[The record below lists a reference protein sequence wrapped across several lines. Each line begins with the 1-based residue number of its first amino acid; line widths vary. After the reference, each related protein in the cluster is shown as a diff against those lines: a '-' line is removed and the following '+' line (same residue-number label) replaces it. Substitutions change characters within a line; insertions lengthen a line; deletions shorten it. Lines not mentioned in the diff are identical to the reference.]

1 MKGIIN
7 FSLNNKFAI
16 WILTIIISFAGLYSG
31 MTMKQETIPNINVPF
46 LNVTAID
53 PGAAP
58 EGIVEDVTKPLEQ
71 KLRNLEG
78 VKTVTSTSMENAAS
92 ITLEFDYGTDLTNAT
107 ATVREALNEVQLPDS
122 VQKPTISKFS
132 INSFPVVSLS
142 LSDKDG
148 GDLEELTRLVES
160 DIKPAL
166 EDIDGVAQVQ
176 VSGQYVKEVQ
186 LTFDQAKMA
195 ELGLSEDTVNGIVK
209 GSSIRVPLGL
219 FELDK
224 SQKAVVVDGNI
235 IGLDDL
241 KNLAIPVVPSGA
253 SAGANQGAGAGQ
265 GAAAP
270 GASQGTGPGAGAAT
284 EQGSATPGTSQGGGA
299 QAGQAS
305 GQTADP
311 SAQAGQQGASGA
323 AQGSNPAAGQAGSG
337 NAAAANPSGTAGAAN
352 AAGIPTVKL
361 SDIAKIEVIGQAESI
376 SRTNG
381 KESIGISVVKSN
393 DANTVDVV
401 NSVKNKAEELQKQF
415 KNAELTILLDQG
427 QPIQDSVNT
436 MLGKAV
442 FGALFAILIILLFL
456 RNIRSTIISIIS
468 IPLSLLMALTALNV
482 MDITLNMM
490 TLGAMTVAIGRV
502 VDDSIVVIE
511 NIYRRLTLKNEK
523 LRGRDLVREATRE
536 MFIPILS
543 STIVTIAVFLP
554 LALVSGMVG
563 ELFMPFALTMVF
575 ALLASLLVAITIVPM
590 LAHSLFRKGIK
601 NKQNHEEKPGKLAES
616 YKRLLNWTLSHKI
629 ITVLIAVLLLVGSL
643 FLYPFIGTS
652 FLPEQKDKFVTITY
666 SPETGSLREDVEKEA
681 LVAEKWL
688 LKQPGLEKMQYSIGG
703 GSPLASMGGGG
714 GNSALFYIQ
723 YNKDTKDFTDVKK
736 QLVEGLQKEMT
747 KGTWSELD
755 MSGGFGGSN
764 LSLSI
769 YGDSVEQLKPI
780 AEEVLKL
787 VQAEKD
793 SFEKADTTISD
804 TYGQYTLVA
813 DQEKLSKLGLTA
825 GQLAMALSPVR
836 ERPVLTEVDIDNKTY
851 KVYVETDNKTFSS
864 IKDIE
869 NEKVT
874 SPLGIQVPIKD
885 VAKVEEGTSPNSIMR
900 IDGKVVV
907 QVTANILAADVTKA
921 SQNLKANID
930 KLDLPDGVEVKF
942 GGTTEQINDT
952 FTQLGLA
959 MLAAIAIVYF
969 VLVVTFG
976 GGLAPFAIL
985 FSLPFTV
992 IGIMV
997 GLFIAGGTLDV
1008 SAMMGALML
1017 IGIVVT
1023 NAIVLIDRVIH
1034 KENEGLTTRE
1044 ALLEAGATRLR
1055 PILMTALATIG
1066 ALLPLVT
1073 GLEESAGIIS
1083 KGLGITVIGGL
1094 ISSTL
1099 LTLVIVPI
1107 VYEFLMKFKKKK
1119 IVD

>member
-31 MTMKQETIPNINVPF
+31 LTMKQETIPNINVPF

-58 EGIVEDVTKPLEQ
+58 EGIVEDVTKPLEV
-71 KLRNLEG
+71 KLRNVDG

-148 GDLEELTRLVES
+148 GDLEQLTRLVES
-160 DIKPAL
+160 DIQPAL

-186 LTFDQAKMA
+186 LKFDQAKMA
-195 ELGLSEDTVNGIVK
+195 ELGLTEDTVNGIVQ

-235 IGLDDL
+235 IDIDDL
-241 KNLAIPVVPSGA
+241 KNLAIPVVPGGAGA
-253 SAGANQGAGAGQ
+253 SAGNGSGAAPQGSGAPAGEAGQ
-265 GAAAP
+265 GTAP
-270 GASQGTGPGAGAAT
+270 SSAQGTD
-284 EQGSATPGTSQGGGA
+284 QV
-299 QAGQAS
+299 AGQA
-305 GQTADP
+305 
-311 SAQAGQQGASGA
+311 AG
-323 AQGSNPAAGQAGSG
+323 G
-337 NAAAANPSGTAGAAN
+337 NASVGSPSGAAN

-361 SDIAKIEVIGQAESI
+361 SEIAKIEVIGQAESI
-376 SRTNG
+376 SRTDG
-381 KESIGISVVKSN
+381 KESIGISIVKSN

-401 NSVKNKAEELQKQF
+401 NAVKDKAEELQSQF
-415 KNAELTILLDQG
+415 KNADLTVLLDQG
-427 QPIQDSVNT
+427 KPIQDSVNT

-468 IPLSLLMALTALNV
+468 IPLSLLMALTALNM

-511 NIYRRLTLKNEK
+511 NIYRRLTLKGERLK
-523 LRGRDLVREATRE
+523 GRELVREATRE
-536 MFIPILS
+536 MFVPILS

-563 ELFMPFALTMVF
+563 ELFTPFALTMVF
-575 ALLASLLVAITIVPM
+575 ALLASLIVAITIVPM
-590 LAHSLFRKGIK
+590 LAHTLFRGGLK
-601 NKQNHEEKPGKLAES
+601 NKQNHEEKPGKMAEG
-616 YKRLLNWTLSHKI
+616 YKRLLNWTLSHKL
-629 ITVLIAVLLLVGSL
+629 ITVSIAVILLVGSL
-643 FLYPFIGTS
+643 FLYPFIGAS
-652 FLPEQKDKFVTITY
+652 FLPEQQDKYVTITY
-666 SPETGSLREDVEKEA
+666 SPQTGALREDVEKEA

-688 LKQPGLEKMQYSIGG
+688 LEQPGLEKMQYSIGG
-703 GSPLASMGGGG
+703 SNPLSSMGGGG
-714 GNSALFYIQ
+714 SNSALFYIE
-723 YNKDTKDFTDVKK
+723 YNEDTKDFTKVKE
-736 QLVEGLQKEMT
+736 QLVEGLKKEVT
-747 KGTWSELD
+747 VGTWNELD
-755 MSGGFGGSN
+755 MSGGLGGSG

-769 YGDSVEQLKPI
+769 YGDNVEQLKPVSDEI
-780 AEEVLKL
+780 LKL
-787 VQAEKD
+787 VEADKD
-793 SFEKADTTISD
+793 NFEKADTTLAD

-813 DQEKLSKLGLTA
+813 DQEKLSSLGLTA
-825 GQLAMALSPVR
+825 GQLAMTLSPAR

-864 IKDIE
+864 IKEIE
-869 NEKVT
+869 DETVT
-874 SPLGIQVPIKD
+874 SPLGIEVPIKD
-885 VAKVEEGTSPNSIMR
+885 VAKVEEGTSPNSIMQ

-907 QVTANILAADVTKA
+907 QVTANILASDVTKA
-921 SQNLKANID
+921 SSNLQAEID

-1008 SAMMGALML
+1008 SAMMGGLML

-1034 KENEGLTTRE
+1034 KEKEGMPTRE

-1107 VYEFLMKFKKKK
+1107 VYEFLMKFKKKR
-1119 IVD
+1119 IED

>member
-31 MTMKQETIPNINVPF
+31 LTMKQETIPNINVPF
-46 LNVTAID
+46 LSVTAID

-71 KLRNLEG
+71 TLRNVEG
-78 VKTVTSTSMENAAS
+78 IKTLTSTSMENAAS
-92 ITLEFDYGTDLTNAT
+92 ITLEFDYGTDLNNAT
-107 ATVREALNEVQLPDS
+107 AAVREALNEVQLPDG

-148 GDLEELTRLVES
+148 GDLEQLTRLVES
-160 DIKPAL
+160 DIQPAL

-186 LTFDQAKMA
+186 LKFNQDKMN
-195 ELGLSEDTVNGIVK
+195 ELGLTEDTVNGIVQ
-209 GSSIRVPLGL
+209 GSSVRVPLGL
-219 FELDK
+219 FELDEA
-224 SQKAVVVDGNI
+224 QKAVVVDGNI
-235 IGLDDL
+235 IDLDDL

-253 SAGANQGAGAGQ
+253 
-265 GAAAP
+265 GAA
-270 GASQGTGPGAGAAT
+270 
-284 EQGSATPGTSQGGGA
+284 
-299 QAGQAS
+299 
-305 GQTADP
+305 ADP
-311 SAQAGQQGASGA
+311 SAQAGGAAGQATAPDA
-323 AQGSNPAAGQAGSG
+323 AQGSTPSAAPSAGGNASAGS
-337 NAAAANPSGTAGAAN
+337 ASGAAN

-361 SDIAKIEVIGQAESI
+361 SEIANIEVIGQAESI
-376 SRTNG
+376 SRTDG
-381 KESIGISVVKSN
+381 MESIGISIVKSN

-401 NSVKNKAEELQKQF
+401 NAVKDKAEELQSQF
-415 KNAELTILLDQG
+415 KNAQLTVLLDQG
-427 QPIQDSVNT
+427 KPIQDSVNT

-468 IPLSLLMALTALNV
+468 IPLSLLMALTALLL

-511 NIYRRLTLKNEK
+511 NIYRRLTLKGEK
-523 LRGRDLVREATRE
+523 LKGRELIREATRE

-590 LAHSLFRKGIK
+590 LAHTLFRKGLK
-601 NKQNHEEKPGKLAES
+601 NKQNHEEKPGKMAEG

-629 ITVLIAVLLLVGSL
+629 ITVGIAVVLLVGSL
-643 FLYPFIGTS
+643 FLYPFIGAS
-652 FLPEQKDKFVTITY
+652 FLPEQQDKYVTITY

-681 LVAEKWL
+681 LAAEKYL

-703 GSPLASMGGGG
+703 SNPLSSMGGGSS
-714 GNSALFYIQ
+714 NSALFYIE
-723 YNKDTKDFTDVKK
+723 YNEDTKDFSQVKE
-736 QLVEGLQKEMT
+736 QLVEGLRKEVPV
-747 KGTWSELD
+747 GTWSELD
-755 MSGGFGGSN
+755 MSGGLGGSS
-764 LSLSI
+764 LSISI
-769 YGDSVEQLKPI
+769 YGDNVEQLKPVTD
-780 AEEVLKL
+780 EVFKL
-787 VQAEKD
+787 VEED
-793 SFEKADTTISD
+793 TENFEKADTTLSD

-813 DQEKLSKLGLTA
+813 DQEKLSSLGLTA
-825 GQLAMALSPVR
+825 GQLAMALSPVQ

-851 KVYVETDNKTFSS
+851 KVYVETDQKTFDS
-864 IKDIE
+864 ITDIE
-869 NEKVT
+869 NETVT

-885 VAKVEEGTSPNSIMR
+885 VANVEEGTSPNSIMR
-900 IDGKVVV
+900 IDGKVVA
-907 QVTANILAADVTKA
+907 QVSATILASDVQKA
-921 SQNLKANID
+921 SQTLQDNID

-997 GLFIAGGTLDV
+997 GLFLAGGTIDV
-1008 SAMMGALML
+1008 SAMMGGLML

-1034 KENEGLTTRE
+1034 MEKDGMSTRE

-1107 VYEFLMKFKKKK
+1107 VYEFLMKFKKKR
-1119 IVD
+1119 IED

>member
-31 MTMKQETIPNINVPF
+31 LTMKQETIPNINVPF
-46 LNVTAID
+46 LSVTAID

-71 KLRNLEG
+71 TLRNVEG
-78 VKTVTSTSMENAAS
+78 IKTLTSTSMENAAS

-107 ATVREALNEVQLPDS
+107 AAVREALNEVQLPDG

-148 GDLEELTRLVES
+148 GDLEQLTRLVES
-160 DIKPAL
+160 DIQPAL

-186 LTFDQAKMA
+186 LKFNQDKMN
-195 ELGLSEDTVNGIVK
+195 ELGLTEDTVNGIVQ
-209 GSSIRVPLGL
+209 GSSVRVPLGL
-219 FELDK
+219 FELDEA
-224 SQKAVVVDGNI
+224 QKAVVVDGNI
-235 IGLDDL
+235 IDLDDL

-253 SAGANQGAGAGQ
+253 
-265 GAAAP
+265 GAA
-270 GASQGTGPGAGAAT
+270 
-284 EQGSATPGTSQGGGA
+284 
-299 QAGQAS
+299 
-305 GQTADP
+305 ADP
-311 SAQAGQQGASGA
+311 SAQAGGAAGQATAPDA
-323 AQGSNPAAGQAGSG
+323 AQGSTPSAAPSAGGNASAGS
-337 NAAAANPSGTAGAAN
+337 ASGAAN

-361 SDIAKIEVIGQAESI
+361 SEIANIEVIGQAESI
-376 SRTNG
+376 SRTDG
-381 KESIGISVVKSN
+381 MESIGISIVKSN

-401 NSVKNKAEELQKQF
+401 NAVKDKAEELQSQF
-415 KNAELTILLDQG
+415 KNAQLTVLLDQG
-427 QPIQDSVNT
+427 KPIQDSVNT

-468 IPLSLLMALTALNV
+468 IPLSLLMALTALLL

-511 NIYRRLTLKNEK
+511 NIYRRLTLKGEK
-523 LRGRDLVREATRE
+523 LKGRDLIREATRE

-590 LAHSLFRKGIK
+590 LAHTLFRKGLK
-601 NKQNHEEKPGKLAES
+601 NKQNHEEKPGKMAEG

-629 ITVLIAVLLLVGSL
+629 ITVGIAVVLLVGSL
-643 FLYPFIGTS
+643 FLYPFIGAS
-652 FLPEQKDKFVTITY
+652 FLPEQQDKYVTITY

-681 LVAEKWL
+681 LAAEKYL

-703 GSPLASMGGGG
+703 SNPLSSMGGGSS
-714 GNSALFYIQ
+714 NSALFYIE
-723 YNKDTKDFTDVKK
+723 YNEDTKDFSQVKE
-736 QLVEGLQKEMT
+736 QLVEGLRKEVPV
-747 KGTWSELD
+747 GTWSELD
-755 MSGGFGGSN
+755 MSGGLGGSS
-764 LSLSI
+764 LSISI
-769 YGDSVEQLKPI
+769 YGDNVEQLKPVTD
-780 AEEVLKL
+780 EVFKL
-787 VQAEKD
+787 VEADTEN
-793 SFEKADTTISD
+793 FEKADTTLSD

-813 DQEKLSKLGLTA
+813 DQEKLSSLGLTA
-825 GQLAMALSPVR
+825 GQLAMALSPAQ

-851 KVYVETDNKTFSS
+851 KVYVETDQKTFDS
-864 IKDIE
+864 ITDIE
-869 NEKVT
+869 NETVT

-885 VAKVEEGTSPNSIMR
+885 VATVEEGTSPNSIMR
-900 IDGKVVV
+900 IDGKVVA
-907 QVTANILAADVTKA
+907 QVSATILASDVQKA
-921 SQNLKANID
+921 SQTLQDNID

-997 GLFIAGGTLDV
+997 GLFLAGGTIDV
-1008 SAMMGALML
+1008 SAMMGGLML

-1034 KENEGLTTRE
+1034 MEKDGMSTRE

-1107 VYEFLMKFKKKK
+1107 VYEFLMKFKKKR
-1119 IVD
+1119 IED

>member
-16 WILTIIISFAGLYSG
+16 WILTIIVSFAGLYSG
-31 MTMKQETIPNINVPF
+31 LTMKQETIPNINVPF

-71 KLRNLEG
+71 TLRNVEG
-78 VKTVTSTSMENAAS
+78 IKTLTSTSMENASS
-92 ITLEFDYGTDLTNAT
+92 ITLEFDYGTDLNNAT
-107 ATVREALNEVQLPDS
+107 AAVREALNEVQLPDG

-148 GDLEELTRLVES
+148 GDLEQLTRLVET
-160 DIKPAL
+160 DIQPAL

-186 LTFDQAKMA
+186 LKFDQKKMN
-195 ELGLSEDTVNGIVK
+195 ELGLTEDTVNGIVQ
-209 GSSIRVPLGL
+209 GSSVRVPLGL

-224 SQKAVVVDGNI
+224 AQKAVVVDGNI
-235 IGLDDL
+235 IDLDDL
-241 KNLAIPVVPSGA
+241 KNLAIPVIPS
-253 SAGANQGAGAGQ
+253 GAGAG
-265 GAAAP
+265 
-270 GASQGTGPGAGAAT
+270 S
-284 EQGSATPGTSQGGGA
+284 GSATAPQGADA
-299 QAGQAS
+299 QAG
-305 GQTADP
+305 
-311 SAQAGQQGASGA
+311 GA
-323 AQGSNPAAGQAGSG
+323 AQGSAQGSDQAAGQTAGG
-337 NAAAANPSGTAGAAN
+337 NASVGSTAAANAP
-352 AAGIPTVKL
+352 GIPTVKL
-361 SDIAKIEVIGQAESI
+361 SEIAKIEVIGQAESI
-376 SRTNG
+376 SRTDG
-381 KESIGISVVKSN
+381 KESIGISIVKSN

-401 NSVKNKAEELQKQF
+401 KAVKDKAEELQTQF
-415 KNAELTILLDQG
+415 KNAELTVLLDQG
-427 QPIQDSVNT
+427 KPIQDSVNT
-436 MLGKAV
+436 MLFKAM

-456 RNIRSTIISIIS
+456 RDIRSTIISIIS
-468 IPLSLLMALTALNV
+468 IPLSLLIALTALNM

-511 NIYRRLTLKNEK
+511 NIYRRLTLQGEK
-523 LRGRDLVREATRE
+523 LKGRDLIREATRE

-575 ALLASLLVAITIVPM
+575 ALLASLIVAVTIVPM
-590 LAHSLFRKGIK
+590 LAHTLFRKGLK
-601 NKQNHEEKPGKLAES
+601 NKKNHDEKPGKMAEG
-616 YKRLLNWTLSHKI
+616 YKRLLNWTLSHKL
-629 ITVLIAVLLLVGSL
+629 ITVGVAVLLLVGSL
-643 FLYPFIGTS
+643 FLYPFIGAS
-652 FLPEQKDKFVTITY
+652 FLPEQQDKYVTITY
-666 SPETGSLREDVEKEA
+666 SPETGALREDVEKEA

-688 LKQPGLEKMQYSIGG
+688 LTQPGLEKMQYSIGG
-703 GSPLASMGGGG
+703 SNPLSSMGGGSS
-714 GNSALFYIQ
+714 NSALFYIE
-723 YNKDTKDFTDVKK
+723 YNEDTKDFTQVKE
-736 QLVEGLQKEMT
+736 QLVEGLKKEVT
-747 KGTWSELD
+747 VGTWSELD
-755 MSGGFGGSN
+755 MSGGLGGSS

-769 YGDSVEQLKPI
+769 YGDNVDQIKPVSDEI
-780 AEEVLKL
+780 LKL
-787 VQAEKD
+787 VEADTE
-793 SFEKADTTISD
+793 SFEKADTTLSD

-813 DQEKLSKLGLTA
+813 DQEKLSSLGLTA
-825 GQLAMALSPVR
+825 GQLAMALSPAR

-851 KVYVETDNKTFSS
+851 KVYVETDKKSFNS
-864 IKDIE
+864 IADIE

-874 SPLGIQVPIKD
+874 SPLGIEVPIKD

-907 QVTANILAADVTKA
+907 QVSANILASDVQKA
-921 SQNLKANID
+921 SSNLQANID

-959 MLAAIAIVYF
+959 MVAAIAIVYF

-997 GLFIAGGTLDV
+997 GLFVAGGTLDV
-1008 SAMMGALML
+1008 SAMMGGLML

-1034 KENEGLTTRE
+1034 KEKEGMPTRE

-1107 VYEFLMKFKKKK
+1107 VYEFLMKFKKKR
-1119 IVD
+1119 IED

>member
-16 WILTIIISFAGLYSG
+16 WILTIIVSFAGLYSG
-31 MTMKQETIPNINVPF
+31 LTMKQETIPNINVPF

-71 KLRNLEG
+71 TLRNVEG
-78 VKTVTSTSMENAAS
+78 IKTLTSTSMENASS
-92 ITLEFDYGTDLTNAT
+92 ITLEFDYGTDLNNAT
-107 ATVREALNEVQLPDS
+107 AAVREALNEVQLPDG

-148 GDLEELTRLVES
+148 GDLEQLTRLVET
-160 DIKPAL
+160 DIQPAL

-176 VSGQYVKEVQ
+176 VSGQFVKEVQ
-186 LTFDQAKMA
+186 LKFDQKKMN
-195 ELGLSEDTVNGIVK
+195 ELGLTEDTVNGIVQ
-209 GSSIRVPLGL
+209 GSSVRVPLGL

-224 SQKAVVVDGNI
+224 AQKAVVVDGNI
-235 IGLDDL
+235 IDLDDL

-253 SAGANQGAGAGQ
+253 GAGSGSATAPQGAGAQAG
-265 GAAAP
+265 GA
-270 GASQGTGPGAGAAT
+270 T
-284 EQGSATPGTSQGGGA
+284 QGS
-299 QAGQAS
+299 
-305 GQTADP
+305 
-311 SAQAGQQGASGA
+311 
-323 AQGSNPAAGQAGSG
+323 AQGSNQVPGQAAGG
-337 NAAAANPSGTAGAAN
+337 NASVGSTAAANAP
-352 AAGIPTVKL
+352 GIPTVKL
-361 SDIAKIEVIGQAESI
+361 SEIAKIEVIGQAESI
-376 SRTNG
+376 SRTDG
-381 KESIGISVVKSN
+381 KESIGISIVKSN

-401 NSVKNKAEELQKQF
+401 KAVKDKAEELQTQF
-415 KNAELTILLDQG
+415 KNAELTVLLDQG
-427 QPIQDSVNT
+427 KPIQDSVNT
-436 MLGKAV
+436 MLFKAM

-456 RNIRSTIISIIS
+456 RDIRSTIISIIS
-468 IPLSLLMALTALNV
+468 IPLSLLMALTALNM

-511 NIYRRLTLKNEK
+511 NIYRRLTLKGEK
-523 LRGRDLVREATRE
+523 LKGRELIREATRE

-575 ALLASLLVAITIVPM
+575 ALLASLIVAVTIVPM
-590 LAHSLFRKGIK
+590 LAHTLFRKGLK
-601 NKQNHEEKPGKLAES
+601 NKQNHEKPGKMAEG
-616 YKRLLNWTLSHKI
+616 YKRLLNWTLSHKL
-629 ITVLIAVLLLVGSL
+629 ITVGVAVLLLVGSL
-643 FLYPFIGTS
+643 FLYPFIGAS
-652 FLPEQKDKFVTITY
+652 FLPEQQDKYVTITY
-666 SPETGSLREDVEKEA
+666 SPETGALREDVEKEA

-688 LKQPGLEKMQYSIGG
+688 LTQPGLEKMQYSIGG
-703 GSPLASMGGGG
+703 SNPLSSMGGGSS
-714 GNSALFYIQ
+714 NSALFYIE
-723 YNKDTKDFTDVKK
+723 YNEDTKDFTKVKE
-736 QLVEGLQKEMT
+736 QLVEGLKKEVT
-747 KGTWSELD
+747 VGTWSELD
-755 MSGGFGGSN
+755 MSGGLGGSS

-769 YGDSVEQLKPI
+769 YGDNVDQIKPVSDEI
-780 AEEVLKL
+780 LKL
-787 VQAEKD
+787 VEADTE
-793 SFEKADTTISD
+793 SFEKADTTLSD

-813 DQEKLSKLGLTA
+813 DQEKLSSLGLTA
-825 GQLAMALSPVR
+825 GQLAMALSPAR

-851 KVYVETDNKTFSS
+851 KVYVETDKKSFNS
-864 IKDIE
+864 IADIE

-874 SPLGIQVPIKD
+874 SPLGIEIPIKD

-907 QVTANILAADVTKA
+907 QVSANILASDVQKA
-921 SQNLKANID
+921 SSNLQANID

-959 MLAAIAIVYF
+959 MVAAIAIVYF

-985 FSLPFTV
+985 FSLPFTI

-997 GLFIAGGTLDV
+997 GLFVAGGTLDV
-1008 SAMMGALML
+1008 SAMMGGLML

-1034 KENEGLTTRE
+1034 KEKEGMPTRE

-1107 VYEFLMKFKKKK
+1107 VYEFLMKFKKKR
-1119 IVD
+1119 IED

>member
-31 MTMKQETIPNINVPF
+31 LTMKQETIPNINVPF

-58 EGIVEDVTKPLEQ
+58 EGIVEDVTKPLEV
-71 KLRNLEG
+71 KLRNVDG

-148 GDLEELTRLVES
+148 GDLEQLTRLVES
-160 DIKPAL
+160 DIQPAL

-186 LTFDQAKMA
+186 LKFDQAKMA
-195 ELGLSEDTVNGIVK
+195 ELGLTEDTVNGIVQ

-235 IGLDDL
+235 IDIDDL

-253 SAGANQGAGAGQ
+253 GASTGNGASAAPQGSGAPTGEAGQ
-265 GAAAP
+265 GTAP
-270 GASQGTGPGAGAAT
+270 GSAQGTD
-284 EQGSATPGTSQGGGA
+284 Q
-299 QAGQAS
+299 
-305 GQTADP
+305 
-311 SAQAGQQGASGA
+311 
-323 AQGSNPAAGQAGSG
+323 AAGQAAGG
-337 NAAAANPSGTAGAAN
+337 NASAGSPSGAAN
-352 AAGIPTVKL
+352 APGIPTVKL
-361 SDIAKIEVIGQAESI
+361 SEIAKIEVIGQAESI
-376 SRTNG
+376 SRTDG

-401 NSVKNKAEELQKQF
+401 NAVKDKAEELQTQF
-415 KNAELTILLDQG
+415 KNADLTVLLDQG
-427 QPIQDSVNT
+427 KPIQDSVNT

-468 IPLSLLMALTALNV
+468 IPLSLLMALTALNM

-511 NIYRRLTLKNEK
+511 NIYRRLTLKGEK
-523 LRGRDLVREATRE
+523 LKGRELVREATRE
-536 MFIPILS
+536 MFVPILS

-563 ELFMPFALTMVF
+563 ELFLPFALTMVF
-575 ALLASLLVAITIVPM
+575 ALLASLIVAITIVPM
-590 LAHSLFRKGIK
+590 LAHTLFRGGLK
-601 NKQNHEEKPGKLAES
+601 NKQNHEEKPGKMAEG
-616 YKRLLNWTLSHKI
+616 YKRLLNWTLSHKL
-629 ITVLIAVLLLVGSL
+629 ITVSIAVILLVGSL
-643 FLYPFIGTS
+643 FLYPFIGAS
-652 FLPEQKDKFVTITY
+652 FLPEQQDKYVTITY
-666 SPETGSLREDVEKEA
+666 SPQTGALREDVEKEA

-688 LKQPGLEKMQYSIGG
+688 LEQPGLEKMQYSIGG
-703 GSPLASMGGGG
+703 TNPLSSMGGGG
-714 GNSALFYIQ
+714 GNSALFYIE
-723 YNKDTKDFTDVKK
+723 YNEDTKDFTKVKE
-736 QLVEGLQKEMT
+736 QLVEGLKKEVT
-747 KGTWSELD
+747 VGTWNELD
-755 MSGGFGGSN
+755 MSGGLGGSG

-769 YGDSVEQLKPI
+769 YGDNVEQLKPVSDEI
-780 AEEVLKL
+780 LKL
-787 VQAEKD
+787 VEADKD
-793 SFEKADTTISD
+793 NFEKADTTLAD

-813 DQEKLSKLGLTA
+813 DQEKLSSLGLTA
-825 GQLAMALSPVR
+825 GQLAMTLSPAR

-864 IKDIE
+864 IKEIE
-869 NEKVT
+869 DETVT
-874 SPLGIQVPIKD
+874 SPLGIEVPIKD
-885 VAKVEEGTSPNSIMR
+885 VAKVEEGTSPNSIMQ

-907 QVTANILAADVTKA
+907 QVTANILASDVQKA
-921 SQNLKANID
+921 SSNLQAEID

-1008 SAMMGALML
+1008 SAMMGGLML

-1034 KENEGLTTRE
+1034 KEKEGMSTRE

-1107 VYEFLMKFKKKK
+1107 VYEFLMKFKKKR
-1119 IVD
+1119 IED

>member
-31 MTMKQETIPNINVPF
+31 LTMKQETIPNINVPF

-58 EGIVEDVTKPLEQ
+58 EGIVEDVTKPLEV
-71 KLRNLEG
+71 KLRNVDG

-148 GDLEELTRLVES
+148 GDLEQLTRLVES
-160 DIKPAL
+160 DIQPAL

-186 LTFDQAKMA
+186 LKFDQAKMA
-195 ELGLSEDTVNGIVK
+195 ELGLTEDTVNGIVQ

-235 IGLDDL
+235 IDIDDL
-241 KNLAIPVVPSGA
+241 KNLAIPVVPG
-253 SAGANQGAGAGQ
+253 GAGASTGNGANAAPQGSGAPTGEAGQ
-265 GAAAP
+265 GTAP
-270 GASQGTGPGAGAAT
+270 GSAQGTD
-284 EQGSATPGTSQGGGA
+284 Q
-299 QAGQAS
+299 
-305 GQTADP
+305 
-311 SAQAGQQGASGA
+311 
-323 AQGSNPAAGQAGSG
+323 AAGQAAGG
-337 NAAAANPSGTAGAAN
+337 NASAGSPSGAAN
-352 AAGIPTVKL
+352 APGIPTVKL
-361 SDIAKIEVIGQAESI
+361 SEIAKIEVIGQAESI
-376 SRTNG
+376 SRTDG

-401 NSVKNKAEELQKQF
+401 NAVKDKAEELQTQF
-415 KNAELTILLDQG
+415 KNADLTVLLDQG
-427 QPIQDSVNT
+427 KPIQDSVNT

-468 IPLSLLMALTALNV
+468 IPLSLLMALTALNM

-511 NIYRRLTLKNEK
+511 NIYRRLTLKGEK
-523 LRGRDLVREATRE
+523 LKGRELVREATRE
-536 MFIPILS
+536 MFVPILS

-563 ELFMPFALTMVF
+563 ELFLPFALTMVF
-575 ALLASLLVAITIVPM
+575 ALLASLIVAITIVPM
-590 LAHSLFRKGIK
+590 LAHTLFRKGLK
-601 NKQNHEEKPGKLAES
+601 NKQNHEEKPGKMAEG
-616 YKRLLNWTLSHKI
+616 YKRLLNWTLSHKL
-629 ITVLIAVLLLVGSL
+629 ITVSIAVILLVGSL
-643 FLYPFIGTS
+643 FLYPFIGAS
-652 FLPEQKDKFVTITY
+652 FLPEQQDKYVTITY
-666 SPETGSLREDVEKEA
+666 SPQTGALREDVEKEA

-688 LKQPGLEKMQYSIGG
+688 LEQPGLEKMQYSIGG
-703 GSPLASMGGGG
+703 TNPLSSMGGGG
-714 GNSALFYIQ
+714 GNSALFYIE
-723 YNKDTKDFTDVKK
+723 YNEDTKDFAQVKE
-736 QLVEGLQKEMT
+736 QLVEGLKKEVT
-747 KGTWSELD
+747 VGTWNELD
-755 MSGGFGGSN
+755 MSGGLGGSG

-769 YGDSVEQLKPI
+769 YGDNVEQLKPVSDEI
-780 AEEVLKL
+780 LKL
-787 VQAEKD
+787 VEAD
-793 SFEKADTTISD
+793 TDNFEKADTTLAD

-813 DQEKLSKLGLTA
+813 DQEKLSSLGLTA
-825 GQLAMALSPVR
+825 GQLAMTLSPAR

-864 IKDIE
+864 IDEIE
-869 NEKVT
+869 DETVT
-874 SPLGIQVPIKD
+874 SPLGIEVPIKD
-885 VAKVEEGTSPNSIMR
+885 VAKVEEGTSPNSIMQ

-907 QVTANILAADVTKA
+907 QVTANILASDVQKA
-921 SQNLKANID
+921 SSNLQAEID
-930 KLDLPDGVEVKF
+930 KLDMPDGVEVKF

-1008 SAMMGALML
+1008 SAMMGGLML

-1034 KENEGLTTRE
+1034 KEKEGMPTRE

-1107 VYEFLMKFKKKK
+1107 VYEFLMKFKKKR
-1119 IVD
+1119 IED

>member
-31 MTMKQETIPNINVPF
+31 LTMKQETIPNINVPF
-46 LNVTAID
+46 LSVTAID

-71 KLRNLEG
+71 TLRNVEG
-78 VKTVTSTSMENAAS
+78 IKTLTSTSMENAAS
-92 ITLEFDYGTDLTNAT
+92 ITLEFDYGTDLDNAT
-107 ATVREALNEVQLPDS
+107 AAVREALNEVQLPDG

-148 GDLEELTRLVES
+148 GDLEQLTRLVES
-160 DIKPAL
+160 DIQPAL

-186 LTFDQAKMA
+186 LKFNQDKMN
-195 ELGLSEDTVNGIVK
+195 ELGLTEDTVNSIVQ
-209 GSSIRVPLGL
+209 GSSVRVPLGL
-219 FELDK
+219 FELDEA
-224 SQKAVVVDGNI
+224 QKAVVVDGNI
-235 IGLDDL
+235 IDLDDL

-253 SAGANQGAGAGQ
+253 
-265 GAAAP
+265 GAA
-270 GASQGTGPGAGAAT
+270 
-284 EQGSATPGTSQGGGA
+284 
-299 QAGQAS
+299 
-305 GQTADP
+305 ADP
-311 SAQAGQQGASGA
+311 SAQAGGAAGQATAPDA
-323 AQGSNPAAGQAGSG
+323 AQGSTPSATPSAGGNASAGS
-337 NAAAANPSGTAGAAN
+337 ASGAAN

-361 SDIAKIEVIGQAESI
+361 SEIANIEVIGQAESI
-376 SRTNG
+376 SRTDG
-381 KESIGISVVKSN
+381 MESIGISIVKSN

-401 NSVKNKAEELQKQF
+401 NAVKDKAEELQSQF
-415 KNAELTILLDQG
+415 KNAQLTVLLDQG
-427 QPIQDSVNT
+427 KPIQDSVNT

-468 IPLSLLMALTALNV
+468 IPLSLLMALTALLL

-511 NIYRRLTLKNEK
+511 NIYRRLTLKGEK
-523 LRGRDLVREATRE
+523 LKGRELIREATRE

-590 LAHSLFRKGIK
+590 LAHTLFRKGLK
-601 NKQNHEEKPGKLAES
+601 NKQNHEEKPGKMAEG

-629 ITVLIAVLLLVGSL
+629 ITVGIAVVLLVGSL
-643 FLYPFIGTS
+643 FLYPFIGAS
-652 FLPEQKDKFVTITY
+652 FLPEQQDKYVTITY

-681 LVAEKWL
+681 LAAEKYL

-703 GSPLASMGGGG
+703 SNPLSSMGGGSS
-714 GNSALFYIQ
+714 NSALFYIE
-723 YNKDTKDFTDVKK
+723 YNEDTKDFSQVKE
-736 QLVEGLQKEMT
+736 QLVEGLRKEVPV
-747 KGTWSELD
+747 GTWSELD
-755 MSGGFGGSN
+755 MSGGLGGSS
-764 LSLSI
+764 LSISI
-769 YGDSVEQLKPI
+769 YGDNVEQLKPVTD
-780 AEEVLKL
+780 EVFKL
-787 VQAEKD
+787 VEADTEN
-793 SFEKADTTISD
+793 FEKADTTLSD

-813 DQEKLSKLGLTA
+813 DQEKLSSLGLTA
-825 GQLAMALSPVR
+825 GQLAMALSPVQ

-851 KVYVETDNKTFSS
+851 KVYVEADQKTFDS
-864 IKDIE
+864 ITDIE
-869 NEKVT
+869 NETVT

-885 VAKVEEGTSPNSIMR
+885 VANVEEGTSPNSIMR
-900 IDGKVVV
+900 IDGKVVA
-907 QVTANILAADVTKA
+907 QVSATILASDVQKA
-921 SQNLKANID
+921 SQTLQDNID

-997 GLFIAGGTLDV
+997 GLFLAGGTIDV
-1008 SAMMGALML
+1008 SAMMGGLML

-1034 KENEGLTTRE
+1034 MEKDGMSTRE

-1107 VYEFLMKFKKKK
+1107 VYEFLMKFKKKR
-1119 IVD
+1119 IED

>member
-16 WILTIIISFAGLYSG
+16 WILTIIVSFAGLYSG
-31 MTMKQETIPNINVPF
+31 LTMKQETIPNINVPF
-46 LNVTAID
+46 LSVTAID

-71 KLRNLEG
+71 TLRNVEG
-78 VKTVTSTSMENAAS
+78 IKTLTSTSMENASS
-92 ITLEFDYGTDLTNAT
+92 ITLEFDYGTDLDNAT
-107 ATVREALNEVQLPDS
+107 AAVREALNEVQLPDG

-148 GDLEELTRLVES
+148 GDLEQLTRLVET
-160 DIKPAL
+160 DIQPAL

-186 LTFDQAKMA
+186 LKFDQKKMN
-195 ELGLSEDTVNGIVK
+195 ELGLTEDTVNGIVQ
-209 GSSIRVPLGL
+209 GSSVRVPLGL

-224 SQKAVVVDGNI
+224 AQKAVVVDGNI
-235 IGLDDL
+235 IDLDDL

-253 SAGANQGAGAGQ
+253 GAGSGSATAPQGAGAQ
-265 GAAAP
+265 
-270 GASQGTGPGAGAAT
+270 TG
-284 EQGSATPGTSQGGGA
+284 
-299 QAGQAS
+299 
-305 GQTADP
+305 
-311 SAQAGQQGASGA
+311 GA
-323 AQGSNPAAGQAGSG
+323 AQGSNQAAGQAAGG
-337 NAAAANPSGTAGAAN
+337 NASVGSTSGAAN
-352 AAGIPTVKL
+352 APGIPTVKL
-361 SDIAKIEVIGQAESI
+361 SEIAKIEVIGQAESI
-376 SRTNG
+376 SRTDG
-381 KESIGISVVKSN
+381 KESIGISIVKSN

-401 NSVKNKAEELQKQF
+401 KAVKDKAEELQTQF
-415 KNAELTILLDQG
+415 KNAELTVLLDQG
-427 QPIQDSVNT
+427 KPIQDSVNT
-436 MLGKAV
+436 MLFKAL

-456 RNIRSTIISIIS
+456 RDIRSTIISIIS
-468 IPLSLLMALTALNV
+468 IPLSLLIALTALNM

-511 NIYRRLTLKNEK
+511 NIYRRLTLKGEK
-523 LRGRDLVREATRE
+523 LKGRDLIREATRE

-575 ALLASLLVAITIVPM
+575 ALLASLIVAVTIVPM
-590 LAHSLFRKGIK
+590 LAHTLFRKGLK
-601 NKQNHEEKPGKLAES
+601 NKQNHEEKPGKMAEG
-616 YKRLLNWTLSHKI
+616 YKRLLNWTLSHKL
-629 ITVLIAVLLLVGSL
+629 ITVGVAVLLLVGSL
-643 FLYPFIGTS
+643 FLYPFIGAS
-652 FLPEQKDKFVTITY
+652 FLPEQQDKYVTITY
-666 SPETGSLREDVEKEA
+666 SPETGALREDVEKEA

-688 LKQPGLEKMQYSIGG
+688 LTQPGLEKMQYSIGG
-703 GSPLASMGGGG
+703 SNPLSSMGGGSS
-714 GNSALFYIQ
+714 NSALFYIE
-723 YNKDTKDFTDVKK
+723 YNEDTKDFSKVKE
-736 QLVEGLQKEMT
+736 QLVEGLKKEVT
-747 KGTWSELD
+747 VGTWSELN
-755 MSGGFGGSN
+755 MSGGLGGSS

-769 YGDSVEQLKPI
+769 YGDNVDQIKPVADEI
-780 AEEVLKL
+780 LKL
-787 VQAEKD
+787 VEADTE
-793 SFEKADTTISD
+793 SFEKADTTLSD

-813 DQEKLSKLGLTA
+813 DQEKLSSLGLTA
-825 GQLAMALSPVR
+825 GQLAMTLSPAR

-851 KVYVETDNKTFSS
+851 KVYVETDKKTFTS
-864 IKDIE
+864 IADIE

-874 SPLGIQVPIKD
+874 SPLGIEVPIKD

-907 QVTANILAADVTKA
+907 QVSANILASDVQKA
-921 SQNLKANID
+921 SSNLQANID

-997 GLFIAGGTLDV
+997 GLFVAGGTLDV
-1008 SAMMGALML
+1008 SAMMGGLML

-1034 KENEGLTTRE
+1034 KEKEGMPTRE

-1107 VYEFLMKFKKKK
+1107 VYEFLMKFKKKR
-1119 IVD
+1119 IED

>member
-31 MTMKQETIPNINVPF
+31 LTMKQETIPNINVPF
-46 LNVTAID
+46 LSVTAID

-71 KLRNLEG
+71 TLRNVEG
-78 VKTVTSTSMENAAS
+78 IKTLTSTSMENAAS
-92 ITLEFDYGTDLTNAT
+92 ITLEFDYGTDLNNAT
-107 ATVREALNEVQLPDS
+107 AAVREALNEVQLPDG

-148 GDLEELTRLVES
+148 GDLEQLTRLVES
-160 DIKPAL
+160 DIQPAL

-186 LTFDQAKMA
+186 LKFNKDKMN
-195 ELGLSEDTVNGIVK
+195 ELGLTEDTVNGIVQ
-209 GSSIRVPLGL
+209 GSSVRVPLGL
-219 FELDK
+219 FELDEA
-224 SQKAVVVDGNI
+224 QKAVVVDGNI
-235 IGLDDL
+235 IDLDDL

-253 SAGANQGAGAGQ
+253 
-265 GAAAP
+265 GAA
-270 GASQGTGPGAGAAT
+270 
-284 EQGSATPGTSQGGGA
+284 
-299 QAGQAS
+299 
-305 GQTADP
+305 ADP
-311 SAQAGQQGASGA
+311 SAQAGGAAGQATAPDA
-323 AQGSNPAAGQAGSG
+323 AQGSTPSAAPSAGGNASAGS
-337 NAAAANPSGTAGAAN
+337 ASGAAN

-361 SDIAKIEVIGQAESI
+361 SEIANIEVIGQAESI
-376 SRTNG
+376 SRTDG
-381 KESIGISVVKSN
+381 MESIGISIVKSN

-401 NSVKNKAEELQKQF
+401 NAVKDKAEELQSQF
-415 KNAELTILLDQG
+415 KNAQLTVLLDQG
-427 QPIQDSVNT
+427 KPIQDSVNT

-468 IPLSLLMALTALNV
+468 IPLSLLMALTALLL

-511 NIYRRLTLKNEK
+511 NIYRRLTLKGEK
-523 LRGRDLVREATRE
+523 LKGRELIREATRE

-590 LAHSLFRKGIK
+590 LAHTLFRKGLK
-601 NKQNHEEKPGKLAES
+601 NKQNHDEKPGKMAEG

-629 ITVLIAVLLLVGSL
+629 ITVGIAVVLLVGSL
-643 FLYPFIGTS
+643 FLYPFIGAS
-652 FLPEQKDKFVTITY
+652 FLPEQQDKYVTITY

-681 LVAEKWL
+681 LAAEKYL

-703 GSPLASMGGGG
+703 SNPLSSMGGGSS
-714 GNSALFYIQ
+714 NSALFYIE
-723 YNKDTKDFTDVKK
+723 YNENTKDFTQVKE
-736 QLVEGLQKEMT
+736 QLVEGLRKEVPV
-747 KGTWSELD
+747 GTWSELD
-755 MSGGFGGSN
+755 MSGGLGGSS
-764 LSLSI
+764 LSISI
-769 YGDSVEQLKPI
+769 YGDNVEQLKPVTD
-780 AEEVLKL
+780 EVFKL
-787 VQAEKD
+787 VEADTEN
-793 SFEKADTTISD
+793 FEKADTTLSD

-813 DQEKLSKLGLTA
+813 DQEKLSSLGLTA
-825 GQLAMALSPVR
+825 GQLAMALSPVQ

-851 KVYVETDNKTFSS
+851 KVYVETDQKTFDS
-864 IKDIE
+864 ITDIE
-869 NEKVT
+869 NETVT

-885 VAKVEEGTSPNSIMR
+885 VANVEEGTSPNSIMR
-900 IDGKVVV
+900 IDGKVVA
-907 QVTANILAADVTKA
+907 QVSATILASDVQKA
-921 SQNLKANID
+921 SQTLQDKID

-997 GLFIAGGTLDV
+997 GLFLAGGTIDV
-1008 SAMMGALML
+1008 SAMMGGLML

-1034 KENEGLTTRE
+1034 MEKDGMSTRE

-1107 VYEFLMKFKKKK
+1107 VYEFLMKFKKKR
-1119 IVD
+1119 IED

>member
-31 MTMKQETIPNINVPF
+31 LTMKQETIPNINVPF

-58 EGIVEDVTKPLEQ
+58 EGIVEDVTKPLEV
-71 KLRNLEG
+71 KLRNVDG

-148 GDLEELTRLVES
+148 GDLEQLTRLVES
-160 DIKPAL
+160 DIQPAL

-186 LTFDQAKMA
+186 LKFDQAKMA
-195 ELGLSEDTVNGIVK
+195 ELGLTEDTVNGIVQ

-235 IGLDDL
+235 IDIDDL
-241 KNLAIPVVPSGA
+241 KNLAIPVVPG
-253 SAGANQGAGAGQ
+253 GAGASTGNGSNASPQGSGAPTGEAGQ
-265 GAAAP
+265 GTAP
-270 GASQGTGPGAGAAT
+270 SASQGTD
-284 EQGSATPGTSQGGGA
+284 Q
-299 QAGQAS
+299 
-305 GQTADP
+305 
-311 SAQAGQQGASGA
+311 
-323 AQGSNPAAGQAGSG
+323 AAGQAAGG
-337 NAAAANPSGTAGAAN
+337 NASVGSPSGAAN

-361 SDIAKIEVIGQAESI
+361 SEIAKIEVIGQAESI
-376 SRTNG
+376 SRTDG
-381 KESIGISVVKSN
+381 KESIGISIVKSN

-401 NSVKNKAEELQKQF
+401 NAVKDKAEELQSQF
-415 KNAELTILLDQG
+415 KNADLTVLLDQG
-427 QPIQDSVNT
+427 KPIQDSVNT

-468 IPLSLLMALTALNV
+468 IPLSLLMALTALNM

-511 NIYRRLTLKNEK
+511 NIYRRLTLKGERLK
-523 LRGRDLVREATRE
+523 GRELVREATRE
-536 MFIPILS
+536 MFVPILS

-563 ELFMPFALTMVF
+563 ELFTPFALTMVF
-575 ALLASLLVAITIVPM
+575 ALLASLIVAITIVPM
-590 LAHSLFRKGIK
+590 LAHTLFRGGLK
-601 NKQNHEEKPGKLAES
+601 NKQNHEEKPGKMAEG
-616 YKRLLNWTLSHKI
+616 YKRLLNWTLSHKL
-629 ITVLIAVLLLVGSL
+629 ITVSIAVILLVGSL
-643 FLYPFIGTS
+643 FLYPFIGAS
-652 FLPEQKDKFVTITY
+652 FLPEQQDKYVTITY
-666 SPETGSLREDVEKEA
+666 SPQTGALREDVEKEA

-688 LKQPGLEKMQYSIGG
+688 LEQPGLEKMQYSIGG
-703 GSPLASMGGGG
+703 SNPLSSMGGGG
-714 GNSALFYIQ
+714 SNSALFYIE
-723 YNKDTKDFTDVKK
+723 YNEDTKDFTKVKE
-736 QLVEGLQKEMT
+736 QLVEGLKKEVT
-747 KGTWSELD
+747 AGTWNELD
-755 MSGGFGGSN
+755 MSGGLGGSG

-769 YGDSVEQLKPI
+769 YGDNVEQLKPVSDEI
-780 AEEVLKL
+780 LKL
-787 VQAEKD
+787 VEADKD
-793 SFEKADTTISD
+793 NFEKADTTLAD

-813 DQEKLSKLGLTA
+813 DQEKLSSLGLTA
-825 GQLAMALSPVR
+825 GQLAMTLSPAR

-864 IKDIE
+864 IKEIE
-869 NEKVT
+869 DETVT
-874 SPLGIQVPIKD
+874 SPLGIEVPIKD
-885 VAKVEEGTSPNSIMR
+885 VAKVEEGTSPNSIMQ

-907 QVTANILAADVTKA
+907 QVTANILASDVTKA
-921 SQNLKANID
+921 SSNLQAEID

-1008 SAMMGALML
+1008 SAMMGGLML

-1034 KENEGLTTRE
+1034 KEKEGMPTRE

-1107 VYEFLMKFKKKK
+1107 VYEFLMKFKKKR
-1119 IVD
+1119 IED